1 MIGIESDFE
10 NIFKFCEEY
19 PDTGHGIPV
28 GDPEV
33 AKCIGS
39 LERIGKTVQAELG
52 MQDWSFKVAKGAG
65 AFPRIPWIVFG
76 PKPIVKIA
84 PSKGMYLC
92 IAISEDG
99 SGFVAGLNVATAEKK
114 QWQDRLSKVPK
125 AWKLKID
132 GTKRNTKYSDGF
144 FNPQP
149 FYRKDWQPSELINHL
164 RESADLLLSLGEPP
178 KEPSK
183 QKMYQLK
190 QQLTP
195 SLQYSLLSKPFVILT
210 GASGTGKT
218 KLAESIAAYLSDKEE
233 TNRAVV
239 PIGADWTDNRP
250 ALGFVN
256 HLRTAKDGRPIFQS
270 TPIVDLLLQANKK
283 ESELVPHFLILD
295 EMNLSHVE
303 RYFADFLSAME
314 QDEGVLRFHEE
325 GENEDFRLPRF
336 EGDDGVP
343 QSIPYPKNLFVIG
356 TVNIDETTYMFS
368 PKVLDRANVI
378 EFTVKKEEIANFL
391 NDPHPYPKTEC
402 AEDGVA
408 EAFLKLAEDARSGS
422 LAKLDAGPKE
432 AAAAHLTAL
441 FVILKAGRFEF
452 AYRTANEMMRYLGV
466 CSHLAENKKQWNE
479 SGWKTDLD
487 DQILQKLLPKLH
499 GSIGRVGGLLAELA
513 HYCKEGKAQESSANA
528 STGSALKQ
536 ASELEEA
543 GAAFPKSLKKLKA
556 MIQTLRDEQFV
567 SFIQ

>member
-1 MIGIESDFE
+1 M
-10 NIFKFCEEY
+10 K
-19 PDTGHGIPV
+19 
-28 GDPEV
+28 
-33 AKCIGS
+33 
-39 LERIGKTVQAELG
+39 
-52 MQDWSFKVAKGAG
+52 
-65 AFPRIPWIVFG
+65 
-76 PKPIVKIA
+76 
-84 PSKGMYLC
+84 
-92 IAISEDG
+92 
-99 SGFVAGLNVATAEKK
+99 
-114 QWQDRLSKVPK
+114 
-125 AWKLKID
+125 
-132 GTKRNTKYSDGF
+132 KYS
-144 FNPQP
+144 
-149 FYRKDWQPSELINHL
+149 
-164 RESADLLLSLGEPP
+164 
-178 KEPSK
+178 SK
-183 QKMYQLK
+183 TEHRPLDV
-190 QQLTP
+190 
-195 SLQYSLLSKPFVILT
+195 SLLSKPFVILT